1 MLGSATW
8 PFGQEFERLGGSHA
22 QLRGYPRAHR
32 EQQRPVSVYPGRT
45 RTPEN
50 GLGMSIQNGCDDSPI
65 AGIQAIGV
73 ERMQQVCDDGYDG
86 QNDGDMTQ

>member
-8 PFGQEFERLGGSHA
+8 PFGQGFERLGGLHV

-32 EQQRPVSVYPGRT
+32 EQRRRVSVYPGRT

-73 ERMQQVCDDGYDG
+73 ERESDDGHDG
-86 QNDGDMTQ
+86 QNDENMTQ